1 MDRAPAG
8 VGYGEAVEFLRA
20 VVQGGSGL
28 GFYVSLAPSL
38 FFFLCLSVSFL
49 SVSLSLFL
57 SLILS
62 VSLPPALSLS
72 ACISAFICLSILFL
86 SSSFCLSIVSPSI
99 SLCIYLPVCQSP
111 IALLSPSLS
120 PFLSFQR
127 FHLSPFLSLC
137 LLVYLSFHKVFSFS
151 HLSVFLKVGGSLDI
165 KYHLRFK
172 RHWFVY
178 RLAFF

>member
-72 ACISAFICLSILFL
+72 ACISVYQSYFSHPLS
-86 SSSFCLSIVSPSI
+86 
-99 SLCIYLPVCQSP
+99 
-111 IALLSPSLS
+111 
-120 PFLSFQR
+120 
-127 FHLSPFLSLC
+127 
-137 LLVYLSFHKVFSFS
+137 VYLSYHPLS
-151 HLSVFLKVGGSLDI
+151 LSVSIYLSVSLLSLSFPLPFLPFCLFNDSTSPPFSPCVC
-165 KYHLRFK
+165 
-172 RHWFVY
+172 
-178 RLAFF
+178 

>member
-57 SLILS
+57 LFFQSLFLQRSLCLHVSLLLSVYQSYFSHPLSVYLSYHPLSLSVSIYLS
-62 VSLPPALSLS
+62 VSLLSLS
-72 ACISAFICLSILFL
+72 FPLPFL
-86 SSSFCLSIVSPSI
+86 PFCLFNDSTSPPFSP
-99 SLCIYLPVCQSP
+99 CVC
-111 IALLSPSLS
+111 
-120 PFLSFQR
+120 
-127 FHLSPFLSLC
+127 
-137 LLVYLSFHKVFSFS
+137 
-151 HLSVFLKVGGSLDI
+151 
-165 KYHLRFK
+165 
-172 RHWFVY
+172 
-178 RLAFF
+178 